1 VKQHTSRFLKA
12 VSLFF
17 MAFPMA
23 YILTC
28 AMLFDIPAR
37 SCVRILLSPWY
48 YILSALAITV
58 GYGFWEMKRWAWYLF
73 ILVDLLIAYQ
83 NAVMVNEYGET
94 HHKALTFVFSIL
106 IMMLVGYR
114 VAREIRVPY
123 FFPRIRWWES
133 DPRYRL
139 SVPVQLERSSSSA
152 LAGDILDLSMGG
164 CFVKLRSDFQ
174 QDEKVSLAF
183 TIFHVP
189 VRCEGTVV
197 WRTQSTVTHPKGV
210 GIKFLE
216 LDRDQ
221 RRALKIIN
229 RRLKRISDFYKRSR
243 YLLNQEEFIKRLQE
257 LESTPAKVKISGR
270 KSKRQAQVV
279 G

>member
-1 VKQHTSRFLKA
+1 VKQHTTRFLKA
-12 VSLFF
+12 VALFY

-23 YILTC
+23 YILLC
-28 AMLFDIPAR
+28 AMLFDVPAR
-37 SCVRILLSPWY
+37 ACVRVLLSPWY

-58 GYGFWEMKRWAWYLF
+58 GYSLWEMKRWGWYVF
-73 ILVDLLIAYQ
+73 VGVNLLIAYQ

-94 HHKALTFVFSIL
+94 HHKALSFIFSIVMLGL
-106 IMMLVGYR
+106 IVYR
-114 VAREIRVPY
+114 VAREVRVPY
-123 FFPRIRWWES
+123 FFPNIRWWES

-139 SVPVQLERSSSSA
+139 SVPAKMERADSPF

-164 CFVKLRSDFQ
+164 CFMKLRSDLK
-174 QDEKVSLAF
+174 QDENVVLSF
-183 TIFHVP
+183 TIFQVT

-197 WRTQSTVTHPKGV
+197 WRTQSTVTHPKGI
-210 GIKFLE
+210 GIKFME

-221 RRALKIIN
+221 RRALKIIT

-243 YLLNQEEFIKRLQE
+243 YLLNQEEFVKRLQE
-257 LESTPAKVKISGR
+257 LENTPVKMKASRKAKR
-270 KSKRQAQVV
+270 AQVV

>member
-1 VKQHTSRFLKA
+1 MKEHTSKFLKA
-12 VSLFF
+12 VALFY

-23 YILTC
+23 YILLC

-37 SCVRILLSPWY
+37 ACVRVLLSPWY
-48 YILSALAITV
+48 YILSAIAITV
-58 GYGFWEMKRWAWYLF
+58 GYGFWEMKRWAWYVF
-73 ILVDLLIAYQ
+73 VIVNLLIAYQ

-94 HHKALTFVFSIL
+94 YHKALSFIFSIAILGL
-106 IMMLVGYR
+106 IVYR
-114 VAREIRVPY
+114 VAREVRVPY

-139 SVPVQLERSSSSA
+139 SVPARLDRVESHE

-164 CFVKLRSDFQ
+164 CFMKLRSDLK
-174 QDEKVSLAF
+174 QDEVVTLSF
-183 TIFHVP
+183 TVFQVT
-189 VRCEGTVV
+189 VRCEGIVV

-216 LDRDQ
+216 LDREQ

-243 YLLNQEEFIKRLQE
+243 YLLNQEEFVRRLQE
-257 LESTPAKVKISGR
+257 LENTPAKVKQ
-270 KSKRQAQVV
+270 SKKAKQAQVV

>member
-1 VKQHTSRFLKA
+1 
-12 VSLFF
+12 

-23 YILTC
+23 YILSC

-37 SCVRILLSPWY
+37 ACVRVLLSPWY
-48 YILSALAITV
+48 YILSALAISV
-58 GYGFWEMKRWAWYLF
+58 GYGFWEMRRWTWYLF
-73 ILVDLLIAYQ
+73 VIVDLLIAYQ

-94 HHKALTFVFSIL
+94 HHKALSFVFSIAVLGL
-106 IMMLVGYR
+106 IFYR

-123 FFPRIRWWES
+123 FFPKIRWWES

-139 SVPVQLERSSSSA
+139 SVPAKLERRDSPF

-164 CFVKLRSDFQ
+164 CFMKLRSDLL
-174 QDEKVSLAF
+174 QDEKVTISF
-183 TIFHVP
+183 TVFQVQ

-210 GIKFLE
+210 GVKFLE
-216 LDRDQ
+216 LGRDQ

-229 RRLKRISDFYKRSR
+229 RRLRRISDFYKRSR
-243 YLLNQEEFIKRLQE
+243 YLLNQEEFVRRLQE
-257 LESTPAKVKISGR
+257 LENAPAKVKLSR